1 MTIRLC
7 LTGNEPRQSY
17 LFEELA
23 RRATVVGVVPFEDVD
38 LLTKYVAA
46 GLSIS
51 WPRSEWWYNY
61 HMHPLLQR
69 RHRKVLLRGLR
80 RHLDSMDALVMWGSW
95 FHPFHSNMVSVPFFP
110 YVDQSHTL
118 TSLPGEPRGR
128 FGRRKRAH
136 ALQQECYG
144 ASGAVFC
151 MSEWAR
157 QQTLASYDLR
167 SDKVISVGWGPCAVD
182 LSAEALSDQDQERP
196 PIVLHVSNNF
206 YRKGLDYL
214 VETAERVC
222 AAIPDARFIVVGRD
236 MSGFAVPTTRRVEF
250 LGRIREKARLQEL
263 FRAASLFFLP
273 HRFDRSPHVLVE
285 AMSAGL
291 PLVTSAQGGAI
302 ELIDDQST
310 GYLCSPGAIA
320 EYADSIITLLRDSN
334 LRKRMGDNGRALML
348 AKYNWPV
355 IAQRMIN
362 VIANKIQYVNG

>member
-1 MTIRLC
+1 MDWRQSAVLVRVCDPEERRPSAARSKGRCYEYAHTAHFPPRDHESNAGTMNSGATSRVFRTRVWETRSMTIRLC

-23 RRATVVGVVPFEDVD
+23 HRATVVGVVPFDDVD

-80 RHLDSMDALVMWGSW
+80 RHLDAMDALVMWGSW
-95 FHPFHSNMVSVPFFP
+95 FHPFRSNTVSVPFFP

-136 ALQQECYG
+136 ALQQECYV
-144 ASGAVFC
+144 AAGAVFC

-167 SDKVISVGWGPCAVD
+167 SDKVLSVGWGPCAVD
-182 LSAEALSDQDQERP
+182 LSAETLSDRDQERP

-222 AAIPDARFIVVGRD
+222 AVIPDTRFIVVGRD

-263 FRAASLFFLP
+263 FRAASLFFF
-273 HRFDRSPHVLVE
+273 RTVSTDR
-285 AMSAGL
+285 
-291 PLVTSAQGGAI
+291 
-302 ELIDDQST
+302 
-310 GYLCSPGAIA
+310 
-320 EYADSIITLLRDSN
+320 
-334 LRKRMGDNGRALML
+334 RMCLS
-348 AKYNWPV
+348 KP
-355 IAQRMIN
+355 
-362 VIANKIQYVNG
+362 